1 MIWTIDGVITHSHF
15 DPPQIQRVSD
25 PDGSDPEGLQ
35 ILRGQIQDGS
45 DPEGL
50 QILGCLE
57 SEVIKSGSDQIL
69 IISDP
74 PNPENDEISLIPPH
88 HSESPIIWRFLP

>member
-1 MIWTIDGVITHSHF
+1 MIRTVDGVITHSHF
-15 DPPQIQRVSD
+15 DPPQIQRVRSRGS
-25 PDGSDPEGLQ
+25 PDHE
-35 ILRGQIQDGS
+35 GS

-88 HSESPIIWRFLP
+88 HSESPII

>member
-1 MIWTIDGVITHSHF
+1 MIRTVDGVITHSHF

-35 ILRGQIQDGS
+35 IL
-45 DPEGL
+45 
-50 QILGCLE
+50 GCLE
-57 SEVIKSGSDQIL
+57 SEVIKSGSDRFL

-88 HSESPIIWRFLP
+88 HSESPII